1 MHTYTARQG
10 FEARRVFEIVRDLV
24 FPEPARFPV
33 PVSDDTHRRVFWYP
47 VESMAPV

>member
-1 MHTYTARQG
+1 MHTYT
-10 FEARRVFEIVRDLV
+10 ARRVFEIVDLV